1 MTLNKKIEKNYT
13 AILNEE
19 LKKAEGCT
27 EPIAIAY
34 CAAVARQTLGENPET
49 AEILCSGNVLKNTKA
64 VTVPNTD
71 GMVGIEAAAMAGV
84 IAGEPERE
92 LEVLA
97 ACNATHIPLIKN
109 ALRNT
114 KITVHCIDNGHP
126 LHIMICLSCG
136 SQSVRVCLADTHT
149 GIYYIEKNDEVLFD
163 KTLKNKRESNL
174 EYESLN
180 IADILRYADTISLD
194 KVKTVLMQ
202 EIECNEH
209 ISFEGLK
216 HAWGQCVG
224 RTMMETD
231 GESRRIRLI
240 AHAAA
245 GSDARMSGCAMPVVI
260 NSGSGNQG
268 ITVSCPVI
276 QYARECGLCTEKLMR
291 ALLVSNLIAIRQ
303 KRDIGKLSAFCGAVS
318 AAIGAV
324 CGIAYLKNA
333 KYAEICRII
342 TNSLATIG
350 GMVCDGAKSSCAA
363 KIAVALQS
371 AFLASDLAEHCR
383 GFQNGEGLVK
393 DDIEKTITTFGR
405 MASEGMRFTDQKIL
419 ELMLKK

>member
-1 MTLNKKIEKNYT
+1 
-13 AILNEE
+13 
-19 LKKAEGCT
+19 
-27 EPIAIAY
+27 
-34 CAAVARQTLGENPET
+34 
-49 AEILCSGNVLKNTKA
+49 
-64 VTVPNTD
+64 
-71 GMVGIEAAAMAGV
+71 
-84 IAGEPERE
+84 
-92 LEVLA
+92 
-97 ACNATHIPLIKN
+97 
-109 ALRNT
+109 
-114 KITVHCIDNGHP
+114 
-126 LHIMICLSCG
+126 
-136 SQSVRVCLADTHT
+136 
-149 GIYYIEKNDEVLFD
+149 
-163 KTLKNKRESNL
+163 
-174 EYESLN
+174 
-180 IADILRYADTISLD
+180 
-194 KVKTVLMQ
+194 
-202 EIECNEH
+202 
-209 ISFEGLK
+209 
-216 HAWGQCVG
+216 
-224 RTMMETD
+224 MMETD